1 MKKLVIGLSALA
13 LVLSIGTASV
23 FAAGNGTAHDL
34 RTASFVDADGD
45 GGLRQPRRRIQNRR
59 TRVVGDA
66 ADKGQKG
73 DTMRSESEVN
83 RAIERYA
90 DTVNR
95 ICILHL
101 KNRADTEDIFQTV
114 F

>member
-45 GGLRQPRRRIQNRR
+45 GVCDNCAGGYRIGAQGRRGRGR
-59 TRVVGDA
+59 
-66 ADKGQKG
+66 
-73 DTMRSESEVN
+73 
-83 RAIERYA
+83 
-90 DTVNR
+90 
-95 ICILHL
+95 
-101 KNRADTEDIFQTV
+101 
-114 F
+114 